1 MSEQDSTVNTAETPQ
16 PQGKV
21 HTDTSRHQHRTR
33 HGKVVAISGEQ
44 TISVQI
50 ENLVKHP
57 IYGKYVGRRRKLAVH
72 DAKNEAKVGDVV
84 EISPCRRLSKRKA
97 HRLVRIVREAVIE
110 RA

>member
-1 MSEQDSTVNTAETPQ
+1 MSEQETTTNAGD

-21 HTDTSRHQHRTR
+21 HTDTSRHQHRSR
-33 HGKVVAISGEQ
+33 QGKVVAISGEQ
-44 TISVQI
+44 TISVQV

-57 IYGKYVGRRRKLAVH
+57 IYGKYIGRRRKLAVH
-72 DAKNEAKVGDVV
+72 DSKNEAKVGDVV

-110 RA
+110 RV